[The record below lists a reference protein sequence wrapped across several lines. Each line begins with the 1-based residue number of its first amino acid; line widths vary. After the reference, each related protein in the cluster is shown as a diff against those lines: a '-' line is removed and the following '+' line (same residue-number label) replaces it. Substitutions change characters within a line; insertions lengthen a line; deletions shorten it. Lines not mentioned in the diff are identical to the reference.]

1 MPDENTL
8 YVDYFFGAPRST
20 AELETIE
27 ISQPSFSQVW
37 RLQSKYREGLW
48 ARLESGEMVFF
59 QYVPLLLKLL
69 EDRGT
74 LDFGI
79 SVTVGDL
86 GEILPDEIQRAR
98 VAGTLRTSPPR
109 VVHRTYR
116 SDNLER
122 PMFGPIVLQAQP
134 ITRSRDGAQFDAAA
148 PQGNVSKTGMLY
160 RTDLFLMLRG
170 FL

>member
-1 MPDENTL
+1 MPDENAIF
-8 YVDYFFGAPRST
+8 VDYFFGAPRN
-20 AELETIE
+20 AVGLETIE

-37 RLQSKYREGLW
+37 RLQANFRDGLW
-48 ARLESGEMVFF
+48 ARVESGELVFF
-59 QYVPLLLKLL
+59 RYVPLLLKLL

-98 VAGTLRTSPPR
+98 VAGTLRTSPPK

-134 ITRSRDGAQFDAAA
+134 ITRSRDGAQFDATA
-148 PQGNVSKTGMLY
+148 PQVNTSKTGVPY
-160 RTDLFLMLRG
+160 RTDLFPMLRG